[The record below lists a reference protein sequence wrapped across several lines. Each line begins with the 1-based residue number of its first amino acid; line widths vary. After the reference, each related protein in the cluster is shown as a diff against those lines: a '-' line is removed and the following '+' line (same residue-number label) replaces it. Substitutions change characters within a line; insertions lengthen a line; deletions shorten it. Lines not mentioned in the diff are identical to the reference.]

1 MANKGCQDAMTAIY
15 NQNKNW
21 VKNLSYSIC
30 KNDADAEE
38 VVQEVFKYLFNK
50 FPHFKLTCSL
60 KSYLYPITRNKT
72 IDIVRKRKDNISF
85 DECQEVLSAKE
96 NNLEECVIRNRIT
109 EIVINLSG
117 EHRDVIILRFVDG
130 YSLQEISEALGIPK
144 GTAKSRL
151 HIALKKLKKE
161 YPNDGQPI
169 LNLLTLLFV

>member
-1 MANKGCQDAMTAIY
+1 MKNTGNNIEEQRLILLANKGCQDAMTAIY
-15 NQNKNW
+15 NQKKNW

-50 FPHFKLTCSL
+50 FPYFKLTCSL

-85 DECQEVLSAKE
+85 DECQEVLSETEK
-96 NNLEECVIRNRIT
+96 NLEECVIRNRVA

-130 YSLQEISEALGIPK
+130 SE
-144 GTAKSRL
+144 
-151 HIALKKLKKE
+151 
-161 YPNDGQPI
+161 
-169 LNLLTLLFV
+169 LTNFSKTIED